1 MRDPALGNNIPSCL
15 VYCIILNIPGC
26 LANYVVVEQ
35 GTAKVYFNALIVS
48 SYFIEYRNL
57 GPYKYADVLS
67 LMQQTVE
74 TATV

>member
-1 MRDPALGNNIPSCL
+1 MRGVPALGNNLPICL

-26 LANYVVVEQ
+26 QARYI
-35 GTAKVYFNALIVS
+35 AKVYFNALIVS